1 VSESRAIQ
9 VPVAAE
15 AAEEAIV
22 PQAEAALAEADTAD
36 NIC

>member
-1 VSESRAIQ
+1 
-9 VPVAAE
+9 VAE
-15 AAEEAIV
+15 EVAEEAIV